1 MTPSTLSAQQIS
13 KSFNQGKASLQIFD
27 ALSCTLTQGSTYAL
41 MGASGAGKSTL
52 LHILAGLDE
61 PTTGSVFFND
71 KKFSSFSAYD
81 RQELLNK
88 SFGLVFQSSYL
99 ISELSVVENVMM
111 PGLIAGLPYEQCRA
125 RALEMLSVV
134 GLTEKASSNP
144 LTLSG
149 GQQQRVAIVRALFN
163 RPTFLFADEPTGNLD
178 EKTGHEVV
186 NFLLECQQEWKMG
199 LVVSTHDRSVAD
211 RMETKFILHNGALTT
226 QP

>member
-1 MTPSTLSAQQIS
+1 MTPSTLSAQQIA
-13 KSFNQGKASLQIFD
+13 KRFTQGRTCLLVFD
-27 ALSCTLTQGSTYAL
+27 NIDCTLTQGHTYAL

-61 PTTGSVFFND
+61 PTGGSVFFND
-71 KKFSSFSAYD
+71 KNFSSFSAYD

-134 GLTEKASSNP
+134 GLSEKASSNP

-163 RPTFLFADEPTGNLD
+163 KPTFLFADEPTGNLD
-178 EKTGHEVV
+178 EQTGCEVV
-186 NFLLECQQEWKMG
+186 NFLLECQQQWKMG

-226 QP
+226 QS

>member
-1 MTPSTLSAQQIS
+1 MTTSTLSAQQIA
-13 KSFNQGKASLQIFD
+13 KRFTQGKACLLVFD
-27 ALSCTLTQGSTYAL
+27 NIDCTLTQGHTYAL

-52 LHILAGLDE
+52 LHIVAGLDE
-61 PTTGSVFFND
+61 PTAGSVFFND
-71 KKFSSFSAYD
+71 KKFSSFSAHD

-134 GLTEKASSNP
+134 GLSEKASSNP

-149 GQQQRVAIVRALFN
+149 GQQQRVAIIRALFN
-163 RPTFLFADEPTGNLD
+163 KPTFLFADEPTGNLD
-178 EKTGHEVV
+178 EQTGREIV
-186 NFLLECQQEWKMG
+186 NFLLECQQQWKMG

-211 RMETKFILHNGALTT
+211 RMGTRFILHNGALTT